1 MTKEQYIDNWLD
13 EYERKHPDEKL
24 DYDALREQADCEWYD
39 REVDKGHKTEYDQ
52 TPEEKAASK
61 KAMQG
66 MARAVN
72 AYGKQVKRERKPNE
86 DKREIVQTLNEA
98 LTDLVDNVVVTNI
111 ERQVD
116 FCYNGV
122 NYSVTLTAH
131 RPPKAKP

>member
-86 DKREIVQTLNEA
+86 AKRELVQVLAAA
-98 LTDLVDNVVVTNI
+98 LADYGASVTNP

-116 FCYNGV
+116 FTWGGV
-122 NYSVTLTAH
+122 SYSVTLTAH
-131 RPPKAKP
+131 RPPKTKP